1 MSEKE
6 EKTKYSEVV
15 KAVYEEGNYFNDA
28 MDWYCLKYLSATSER
43 TFFVVLSAM
52 SFIIVTLLYLTIDNI
67 LPLTEEFPVMVT
79 QKDSANYYT
88 TIEAVK
94 PSNMNYNSNEAIL
107 RLLLIRYVQELF
119 NHNYKSGNIEDLNE
133 KLLKIKNYSTNEVLA
148 KFRNDF
154 NQISANMFNK
164 NVIQSVY
171 IKTFKFKEK
180 SSSDGKKNKI
190 LTSLSSYIF
199 TSKIPTEAEL
209 EYEIH
214 TINNGERT
222 IAKQKILLDFKY
234 EAIKYNNL
242 KKDFTKPVLVVTN
255 YRTFDIK

>member
-1 MSEKE
+1 MSEKG

-15 KAVYEEGNYFNDA
+15 KAIYEDSNYFNDA
-28 MDWYCLKYLSATSER
+28 VDWYCLKYLSATSER
-43 TFFVVLSAM
+43 TFFILLSVM
-52 SFIIVTLLYLTIDNI
+52 SFIIVALLYFTIKNI
-67 LPLTEEFPVMVT
+67 MPLTEEFPVLVT

-107 RLLLIRYVQELF
+107 RLLLIRYVRELF

-133 KLLKIKNYSTNEVLA
+133 KLLKIKNYSTDEVLVR
-148 KFRNDF
+148 FRSDF

-164 NVIQSVY
+164 NVKQVVY

-180 SSSDGKKNKI
+180 SNSEKKNKI
-190 LTSLSSYIF
+190 LNSLSNYIF
-199 TSKIPTEAEL
+199 TNKIPTEAEL

-214 TINNGERT
+214 TINNDQKT

-255 YRTFDIK
+255 YKTFDIK

>member
-6 EKTKYSEVV
+6 ERTRYSEVV
-15 KAVYEEGNYFNDA
+15 KAVYEDGKYFDDA
-28 MDWYCLKYLSATSER
+28 MDWYCLKYLSAVSER
-43 TFFVVLSAM
+43 TFFIVLSIM
-52 SFIIVTLLYLTIDNI
+52 SFIIVALLYFTIENI
-67 LPLTEEFPVMVT
+67 MPLTEEFPVLIT

-94 PSNMNYNSNEAIL
+94 PVNMDYNSNEAIL
-107 RLLLIRYVQELF
+107 RLLLIRYVRELF

-133 KLLKIKNYSTNEVLA
+133 KLLRIKNYSTDEVLL

-164 NVIQSVY
+164 NIEQRVY
-171 IKTFKFKEK
+171 VKTFKFKEK
-180 SSSDGKKNKI
+180 NSNDSKKNKI
-190 LTSLSSYIF
+190 LSSLSSYIF
-199 TSKIPTEAEL
+199 TKKIPTEAEL

-214 TINNGERT
+214 TINNGNRS
-222 IAKQKILLDFKY
+222 IVKQKILLDFKY

-242 KKDFTKPVLVVTN
+242 KKDFTKPILVVTN
-255 YRTFDIK
+255 YKTIDIK